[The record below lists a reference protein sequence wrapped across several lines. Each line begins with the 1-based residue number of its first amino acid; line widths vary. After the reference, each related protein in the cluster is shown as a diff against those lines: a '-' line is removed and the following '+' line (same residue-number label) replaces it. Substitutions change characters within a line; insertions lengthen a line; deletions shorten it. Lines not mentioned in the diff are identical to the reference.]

1 MFRIIIV
8 RTVSPLT
15 SHRQLLIKRITP
27 VLISAS
33 LNIREYEENKE
44 STSHGPDLCL
54 ESSADTSTIV
64 YRCQIGAL
72 PLKVR
77 NLLSPSGNSPFFLLA
92 SRHLVVIIPVCNIGP
107 EKIITNCIQVPF

>member
-64 YRCQIGAL
+64 YRCQLHWNSSIDG
-72 PLKVR
+72 KKF
-77 NLLSPSGNSPFFLLA
+77 LSPSGNSPFFLACLP
-92 SRHLVVIIPVCNIGP
+92 SPSCDNPCL
-107 EKIITNCIQVPF
+107 

>member
-64 YRCQIGAL
+64 YRCQLHWSSSIDGKKFIESFRKFSFFSGL
-72 PLKVR
+72 P
-77 NLLSPSGNSPFFLLA
+77 
-92 SRHLVVIIPVCNIGP
+92 PV
-107 EKIITNCIQVPF
+107 T